1 MKARLALLFLIQLAL
16 TNVMAQDL
24 YNQID
29 EMGNVTQR
37 SDNQNF
43 NKHNND
49 TTRNKEIPKG
59 YYTWNVDRKF
69 GDRIFVEPD
78 TLPHLFMNNFLRAK
92 VSRTV
97 RSGAM
102 HTMNDTLQAWV

>member
-1 MKARLALLFLIQLAL
+1 MRNETNNAWMMKVGVILFTLHFSLLTSF
-16 TNVMAQDL
+16 NSFAQNTFQNT

-29 EMGNVTQR
+29 ESGNISQR

-59 YYTWNVDRKF
+59 LYTW
-69 GDRIFVEPD
+69 
-78 TLPHLFMNNFLRAK
+78 TLG
-92 VSRTV
+92 SR
-97 RSGAM
+97 
-102 HTMNDTLQAWV
+102 